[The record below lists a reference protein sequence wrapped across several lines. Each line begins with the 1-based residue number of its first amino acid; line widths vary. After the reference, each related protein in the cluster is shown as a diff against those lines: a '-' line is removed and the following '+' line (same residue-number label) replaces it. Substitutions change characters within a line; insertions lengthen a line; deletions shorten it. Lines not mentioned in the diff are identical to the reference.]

1 MASNRFRLSQANL
14 SLKVLV
20 TCCVLGLAVG
30 YCVSVLQIYNRSHF
44 KKEDAIEHYRGSLE
58 NKGENKGENDGV
70 MVPQSDTYMISIAH
84 VHTFSQ
90 PAVLGM
96 MGLMLV
102 FTGMAE
108 GGKAFWIVLS
118 FAGSF
123 AKNASPWLVR
133 DVSPDFITLMYC
145 GGGAMFLSFAVMA
158 FVILKEVWW
167 GGKRT

>member
-1 MASNRFRLSQANL
+1 MLPDRFRLGRAPL

-20 TCCVLGLAVG
+20 TCCVLGLAAG
-30 YCVSVLQIYNRSHF
+30 YGVSFLQVYNRAHF
-44 KKEDAIEHYRGSLE
+44 SRADALRHYRGDPGDEGL
-58 NKGENKGENDGV
+58 
-70 MVPQSDTYMISIAH
+70 MPPQSDTAMISVAH

-102 FTGMAE
+102 FTGLSE
-108 GGKAFWIVLS
+108 RRKAFWIVLS
-118 FAGSF
+118 FLGSF

-133 DVSPDFITLMYC
+133 DVSPAFLYLMYA

-158 FVILKEVWW
+158 AAVLKETWK
-167 GGKRT
+167 GS